1 MKSKNKELLLNEL
14 GKAQKKE
21 GRLSKKELEKIAKK
35 VCMPESEVFSTATF
49 YSFLTLEK
57 RAKHSIL
64 VCDCPTSHLKGSE
77 KIVRYLEKKL
87 KVKLGQATKDKRFYL
102 GKTSCIGLCDKAP
115 AMLVDGKPVANV
127 TTKKIDELL
136 RSLK

>member
-1 MKSKNKELLLNEL
+1 MENKKKALLLNEL
-14 GKAQKKE
+14 GKAQKRE
-21 GRLSKKELEKIAKK
+21 GRLSKKELAKIAKK
-35 VCMPESEVFSTATF
+35 VCMPENEVFSTATF

-64 VCDCPTSHLKGSE
+64 LCNCPAEYLRSSD
-77 KIVRYLEKKL
+77 KISKYLEKKL
-87 KVKLGQATKDKRFYL
+87 KVKLGQTTKDKKIYL
-102 GKTSCIGLCDKAP
+102 GMTSCIGLCDKAP
-115 AMLVDGKPVANV
+115 ALLVDGKPVVNV